1 MMRRSI
7 KYTVYA
13 KKKFEHGIA
22 RLQHKNNK
30 IRNGDVSSVKLKM
43 KIMKT

>member
-13 KKKFEHGIA
+13 KNRFDGFA